1 MEATKPI
8 VGLLVSRSVHVDS
21 EVNAHATKPLLCYT
35 SSMALITLAVSGYRS
50 LRSLVLP
57 LERLNVVTGANG
69 SGKSSLYRS
78 LRLLADV
85 AQGQAIPSLAAEGGL
100 RSTMWAGG
108 SGYSVAMRSGRSPMQ
123 GNIGGGPVSLRLGF
137 ASEDYGYAIDLGL
150 PIPGPGASREE
161 VSLFG
166 HDPVVKAEAVW
177 VGERL
182 SRHNAIARR
191 SNASVLV
198 QDRNGRLRPVVT
210 DLAPFESMM
219 MRAADPTDAVE
230 LLLLR
235 ERMRAWRFYDH
246 FRIDRDA
253 PARSPRIGTRTVA
266 LASDGSDL
274 APAIQTVREIGN
286 GPAFDEAIEDAF
298 AGSSVEIGAADGL
311 FRLSMRQR
319 GLLRPLDA
327 SELSDG
333 TLRYIALATALHTPR
348 PPELMVLN
356 EPEGSLH
363 PSLLEPLARMI
374 ASASER
380 SQVIVVSH
388 ARSLVEALSHHGAQM
403 LALEKENG
411 ETIVGNV
418 EPPAWTWPDR

>member
-1 MEATKPI
+1 
-8 VGLLVSRSVHVDS
+8 
-21 EVNAHATKPLLCYT
+21 
-35 SSMALITLAVSGYRS
+35 MALITLAVSGYRS

-85 AQGQAIPSLAAEGGL
+85 AQGQAIASLAAEGGL

-108 SGYSVAMRSGRSPMQ
+108 AGYSSAMRSGRSPMQ
-123 GNIGGGPVSLRLGF
+123 GNVGRGPVSLRLGF

-161 VSLFG
+161 GSLFG
-166 HDPVVKAEAVW
+166 YDPVVKAEAVW
-177 VGERL
+177 AGERL
-182 SRHNAIARR
+182 SRFNVIARR
-191 SNASVLV
+191 GNASVLV
-198 QDRNGRLRPVVT
+198 QDKSGRLRPVVT
-210 DLAPFESMM
+210 DLAPFETMM
-219 MRAADPTDAVE
+219 MRAADPTNAVE
-230 LLLLR
+230 LLFLR
-235 ERMRAWRFYDH
+235 ERMKAWRFYDH

-253 PARSPRIGTRTVA
+253 PSRIPRIGTRTVA

-274 APAIQTVREIGN
+274 APAVQTVREIGD
-286 GPAFDEAIEDAF
+286 GPAFDGAIEDAF
-298 AGSSVEIGAADGL
+298 PGSSVEIDAVNGL
-311 FRLSMRQR
+311 FRLSMRQS
-319 GLLRPLDA
+319 GLQRALDA

-363 PSLLEPLARMI
+363 PNLLQPLARMI
-374 ASASER
+374 AAASLR
-380 SQVIVVSH
+380 SQIIVVSH
-388 ARSLVEALSHHGAQM
+388 AQALVEALAEHGAQM
-403 LALEKENG
+403 LALEKESG
-411 ETIVGNV
+411 ETIVRNIDV
-418 EPPAWTWPDR
+418 PAWEWPER

>member
-1 MEATKPI
+1 
-8 VGLLVSRSVHVDS
+8 
-21 EVNAHATKPLLCYT
+21 
-35 SSMALITLAVSGYRS
+35 MALITLAVSGYRS

-85 AQGQAIPSLAAEGGL
+85 AQGQAIASLAAEGGL

-108 SGYSVAMRSGRSPMQ
+108 AGYSSAMRSGRSPMQ
-123 GNIGGGPVSLRLGF
+123 GNVGRGPVSLRLGF

-161 VSLFG
+161 GSLFG
-166 HDPVVKAEAVW
+166 DDPVVKAEAVW
-177 VGERL
+177 AGERL
-182 SRHNAIARR
+182 SRLNVIARR
-191 SNASVLV
+191 GNASVLV
-198 QDRNGRLRPVVT
+198 QDKSGRLRPVVT
-210 DLAPFESMM
+210 DLAPFETMM
-219 MRAADPTDAVE
+219 MRAADPTNAVE
-230 LLLLR
+230 LLFLR
-235 ERMRAWRFYDH
+235 ERMKAWRFYDH

-253 PARSPRIGTRTVA
+253 PSRIPRIGTRTVA

-274 APAIQTVREIGN
+274 APAVQTVREIGD
-286 GPAFDEAIEDAF
+286 GPAFDGAIEDAF
-298 AGSSVEIGAADGL
+298 PGSSVEIDAVNGL
-311 FRLSMRQR
+311 FRLSMRQS
-319 GLLRPLDA
+319 GLNRALDA

-363 PSLLEPLARMI
+363 PNLLEPLARMI
-374 ASASER
+374 AAASQR
-380 SQVIVVSH
+380 SQIIVVSH
-388 ARSLVEALSHHGAQM
+388 AQALVEALAEHGAQM
-403 LALEKENG
+403 LALEKEAG
-411 ETIVGNV
+411 ETIVRDIDV
-418 EPPAWTWPDR
+418 PAWEWPER

>member
-1 MEATKPI
+1 
-8 VGLLVSRSVHVDS
+8 
-21 EVNAHATKPLLCYT
+21 
-35 SSMALITLAVSGYRS
+35 MALITLAVSGYRS

-85 AQGQAIPSLAAEGGL
+85 AQGQAIASLAAEGGL

-108 SGYSVAMRSGRSPMQ
+108 AGYSSAMRSGRSPMQ
-123 GNIGGGPVSLRLGF
+123 GNVGRGPVSLRLGF

-161 VSLFG
+161 GSLFG
-166 HDPVVKAEAVW
+166 DDPVVKAEAVW
-177 VGERL
+177 AGERL
-182 SRHNAIARR
+182 SRLNVIARR
-191 SNASVLV
+191 GNASVLV
-198 QDRNGRLRPVVT
+198 QDKSGRLRPVVT
-210 DLAPFESMM
+210 DLAPFETMM
-219 MRAADPTDAVE
+219 MRAADPTNAVE
-230 LLLLR
+230 LLFLR
-235 ERMRAWRFYDH
+235 ERMKAWRFYDH

-253 PARSPRIGTRTVA
+253 PSRIPRIGTRTVA

-274 APAIQTVREIGN
+274 APAVQTVREIGD
-286 GPAFDEAIEDAF
+286 GPAFDGAIEDAF
-298 AGSSVEIGAADGL
+298 PGSSVEIDAVNGL
-311 FRLSMRQR
+311 FRLSMRQS
-319 GLLRPLDA
+319 GLNRALDA

-363 PSLLEPLARMI
+363 PNLLEPLARMI
-374 ASASER
+374 AAASQR
-380 SQVIVVSH
+380 SQIIVVSH
-388 ARSLVEALSHHGAQM
+388 AQALVEALAEHGAQM
-403 LALEKENG
+403 LALEKESG
-411 ETIVGNV
+411 ETIVRDIDV
-418 EPPAWTWPDR
+418 PAWEWPER

>member
-1 MEATKPI
+1 
-8 VGLLVSRSVHVDS
+8 
-21 EVNAHATKPLLCYT
+21 
-35 SSMALITLAVSGYRS
+35 MALITLAVSGYRS

-85 AQGQAIPSLAAEGGL
+85 AQGQAIASLAAEGGF
-100 RSTMWAGG
+100 RSTMWAG
-108 SGYSVAMRSGRSPMQ
+108 SSNYSTAMRSGRSPIQ
-123 GNIGGGPVSLRLGF
+123 RNIGRGPISLRLGF

-150 PIPGPGASREE
+150 PIPESGRSREE
-161 VSLFG
+161 PSLFG
-166 HDPVVKAEAVW
+166 DDPVVKAEAVW
-177 VGERL
+177 AGETL
-182 SRHNAIARR
+182 SKRNAIARR
-191 SNASVLV
+191 GNASVLV
-198 QDRNGRLRPVVT
+198 QDGSGRLRSVVT
-210 DLAPFESMM
+210 DLAPFDTMM
-219 MRAADPTDAVE
+219 MRAADPTNAVE

-235 ERMRAWRFYDH
+235 ERMRRWRFYDH

-253 PARSPRIGTRTVA
+253 PSRIPRIGTRTVA

-274 APAIQTVREIGN
+274 APAVQTIREIGDAS
-286 GPAFDEAIEDAF
+286 AFDAAIDDAF
-298 AGSSVEIGAADGL
+298 PGSSIEIDAMDGL
-311 FRLSMRQR
+311 FRLSMRQD
-319 GLLRPLDA
+319 GLHRPLEA

-333 TLRYIALATALHTPR
+333 TLRYVALATALHTPR

-363 PSLLEPLARMI
+363 PSLLEPLASMI
-374 ASASER
+374 AAASEH

-388 ARSLVEALSHHGAQM
+388 ARTLVETLCDHGAQA

-411 ETIVGNV
+411 ETVVANV
-418 EPPAWTWPDR
+418 EVPSWIWPKR

>member
-1 MEATKPI
+1 
-8 VGLLVSRSVHVDS
+8 
-21 EVNAHATKPLLCYT
+21 
-35 SSMALITLAVSGYRS
+35 MALITLAVSGYRS

-85 AQGQAIPSLAAEGGL
+85 AQGQAIASLAAEGGL

-108 SGYSVAMRSGRSPMQ
+108 AGYSSAMRSGRSPMQ
-123 GNIGGGPVSLRLGF
+123 GNIGRGPVSLRLGF

-161 VSLFG
+161 ASLFG
-166 HDPVVKAEAVW
+166 DDPVVKAEAVW
-177 VGERL
+177 AGERL
-182 SRHNAIARR
+182 SRLNVIARR
-191 SNASVLV
+191 GNASVLV
-198 QDRNGRLRPVVT
+198 QDKSGRLRPVVT
-210 DLAPFESMM
+210 DLAPFETMM
-219 MRAADPTDAVE
+219 MRAADPTNAVE
-230 LLLLR
+230 LLFLR
-235 ERMRAWRFYDH
+235 ERMKAWRFYDH

-253 PARSPRIGTRTVA
+253 PSRIPRIGTRTVA

-274 APAIQTVREIGN
+274 APAVQTVREIGD
-286 GPAFDEAIEDAF
+286 GPAFDGAIEDAF
-298 AGSSVEIGAADGL
+298 PGSSVEIDAVNGL
-311 FRLSMRQR
+311 FRLSMRQS
-319 GLLRPLDA
+319 GLNRALDA

-363 PSLLEPLARMI
+363 PNLLEPLARMI
-374 ASASER
+374 AAASLR
-380 SQVIVVSH
+380 SQIIVVSH
-388 ARSLVEALSHHGAQM
+388 AQALVKALAEHGAQM
-403 LALEKENG
+403 LALEKEAG
-411 ETIVGNV
+411 ETIVRNIDV
-418 EPPAWTWPDR
+418 PAWEWPER

>member
-1 MEATKPI
+1 
-8 VGLLVSRSVHVDS
+8 
-21 EVNAHATKPLLCYT
+21 
-35 SSMALITLAVSGYRS
+35 MALITLAVSGYRS

-85 AQGQAIPSLAAEGGL
+85 AQGQAIASLAAEGGL

-108 SGYSVAMRSGRSPMQ
+108 AGYSSAMRSGRSPMQ
-123 GNIGGGPVSLRLGF
+123 GNVGRGPVSLRLGF

-161 VSLFG
+161 GSLFG
-166 HDPVVKAEAVW
+166 YDPVVKAEAVW
-177 VGERL
+177 AGERL
-182 SRHNAIARR
+182 SKLNVIARR
-191 SNASVLV
+191 GNASVLV
-198 QDRNGRLRPVVT
+198 QDKSGRLQPVVT
-210 DLAPFESMM
+210 DLAPFETMM
-219 MRAADPTDAVE
+219 MRAADPTNAVE
-230 LLLLR
+230 LLFLR
-235 ERMRAWRFYDH
+235 ERMKAWRFYDH

-253 PARSPRIGTRTVA
+253 PSRIPRIGTRTVA

-274 APAIQTVREIGN
+274 APAVQTVREIGD
-286 GPAFDEAIEDAF
+286 GPAFDGAIEDAF
-298 AGSSVEIGAADGL
+298 PGSSVEIDAVNGL
-311 FRLSMRQR
+311 FRLSMRQG
-319 GLLRPLDA
+319 GLNRALDA

-363 PSLLEPLARMI
+363 PNLLEPLARMI
-374 ASASER
+374 AAASQR
-380 SQVIVVSH
+380 SQIIVVSH
-388 ARSLVEALSHHGAQM
+388 AQALVEALAEHGAQM
-403 LALEKENG
+403 LALEKESG
-411 ETIVGNV
+411 ETIVRDIDV
-418 EPPAWTWPDR
+418 PAWEWPER

>member
-1 MEATKPI
+1 
-8 VGLLVSRSVHVDS
+8 
-21 EVNAHATKPLLCYT
+21 
-35 SSMALITLAVSGYRS
+35 MALITLAVSGYRS

-85 AQGQAIPSLAAEGGL
+85 AQGQAVPSLAAEGGL

-108 SGYSVAMRSGRSPMQ
+108 SGYSTAMRSGRSPMQ
-123 GNIGGGPVSLRLGF
+123 GNIGRGPVSLRLGF

-150 PIPGPGASREE
+150 PIPGLGASREQA
-161 VSLFG
+161 SLFG
-166 HDPVVKAEAVW
+166 DDPVVKAEAVW
-177 VGERL
+177 AGERL

-191 SNASVLV
+191 GNASVLV
-198 QDRNGRLRPVVT
+198 QDRSGRLRPVVT
-210 DLAPFESMM
+210 DLAPFETMM
-219 MRAADPTDAVE
+219 MRAADPTNAVE

-246 FRIDRDA
+246 FRIDRGA

-274 APAIQTVREIGN
+274 APAVQTVREIGN
-286 GPAFDEAIEDAF
+286 GPAFDNAIEDAF
-298 AGSSVEIGAADGL
+298 PGSSIEIDAADGL
-311 FRLSMRQR
+311 FRLSMRQN
-319 GLLRPLDA
+319 GLHRPLEA

-333 TLRYIALATALHTPR
+333 TLRYLALATALHTPR

-363 PSLLEPLARMI
+363 PSLLEPLARLI
-374 ASASER
+374 AAASER

-388 ARSLVEALSHHGAQM
+388 APTLVENLSKHGAQM
-403 LALEKENG
+403 LALEKDNG
-411 ETIVGNV
+411 ETVVANV
-418 EPPAWTWPDR
+418 QPPAWVWPER

>member
-1 MEATKPI
+1 
-8 VGLLVSRSVHVDS
+8 
-21 EVNAHATKPLLCYT
+21 
-35 SSMALITLAVSGYRS
+35 MALITLAVSGYRS

-85 AQGQAIPSLAAEGGL
+85 AQGQAIASLAAEGGL

-108 SGYSVAMRSGRSPMQ
+108 AGYSSAMRSARSPMQ
-123 GNIGGGPVSLRLGF
+123 GNVGRGPVSLRLGF

-161 VSLFG
+161 GSLFG
-166 HDPVVKAEAVW
+166 YDPVVKAEAVW
-177 VGERL
+177 AGERL
-182 SRHNAIARR
+182 SRLNVIARR
-191 SNASVLV
+191 GNASVLV
-198 QDRNGRLRPVVT
+198 QDKSGRLQPVVT
-210 DLAPFESMM
+210 DLAPFETMM
-219 MRAADPTDAVE
+219 MRAADPTNAVE
-230 LLLLR
+230 LLFLR
-235 ERMRAWRFYDH
+235 ERMKAWRFYDH

-253 PARSPRIGTRTVA
+253 PSRIPRIGTRTVA

-274 APAIQTVREIGN
+274 APAVQTVREIGD
-286 GPAFDEAIEDAF
+286 GPAFAGAIEDAF
-298 AGSSVEIGAADGL
+298 PGSSVEIDAVNGL
-311 FRLSMRQR
+311 FRLSMRQS
-319 GLLRPLDA
+319 GLQRALDA

-363 PSLLEPLARMI
+363 PNLLEPLARMI
-374 ASASER
+374 AAASQR
-380 SQVIVVSH
+380 SQIIVVSH
-388 ARSLVEALSHHGAQM
+388 AQALVEALAEHGAQM
-403 LALEKENG
+403 LAPEKEAG
-411 ETIVGNV
+411 ETIVRDINV
-418 EPPAWTWPDR
+418 PAWEWPER

>member
-1 MEATKPI
+1 
-8 VGLLVSRSVHVDS
+8 
-21 EVNAHATKPLLCYT
+21 
-35 SSMALITLAVSGYRS
+35 MALITLAVSGYRS

-85 AQGQAIPSLAAEGGL
+85 AQGQAIGSLAAEGGL

-108 SGYSVAMRSGRSPMQ
+108 SGYSTAMRSGRSPMQ
-123 GNIGGGPVSLRLGF
+123 GNIGRGPVSLRLGF

-150 PIPGPGASREE
+150 PIPGPGTSREE
-161 VSLFG
+161 ASLFG
-166 HDPVVKAEAVW
+166 DDPVVKAEAVW
-177 VGERL
+177 AGERL

-191 SNASVLV
+191 GNASVLV
-198 QDRNGRLRPVVT
+198 QDASGRLRPVVT
-210 DLAPFESMM
+210 DLAPFETMM
-219 MRAADPTDAVE
+219 MRAADPTNAVE

-253 PARSPRIGTRTVA
+253 PARIPRIGTRTVA

-274 APAIQTVREIGN
+274 APAVQTVREIGN
-286 GPAFDEAIEDAF
+286 GPAFDRAINDAF
-298 AGSSVEIGAADGL
+298 PGSSIEIDAAEGL
-311 FRLSMRQR
+311 FRLSMRQN
-319 GLLRPLDA
+319 GLHRPLGA

-374 ASASER
+374 AAASER

-388 ARSLVEALSHHGAQM
+388 AQTLVETLSKHGAQM
-403 LALEKENG
+403 LALEKDNG
-411 ETIVGNV
+411 ETVVANV
-418 EPPAWTWPDR
+418 EPPAWAWPER

>member
-1 MEATKPI
+1 
-8 VGLLVSRSVHVDS
+8 
-21 EVNAHATKPLLCYT
+21 
-35 SSMALITLAVSGYRS
+35 MALITLAVSGYRS

-85 AQGQAIPSLAAEGGL
+85 AQGQAIASLAAEGGL

-108 SGYSVAMRSGRSPMQ
+108 AGYSSAMRSGRAPMQ
-123 GNIGGGPVSLRLGF
+123 GNVGRGPVSLRLGF

-161 VSLFG
+161 GSLFG
-166 HDPVVKAEAVW
+166 YDPVVKAEAVW
-177 VGERL
+177 AGERL
-182 SRHNAIARR
+182 SRFNVIARR
-191 SNASVLV
+191 GNASVLV
-198 QDRNGRLRPVVT
+198 QDKSGRLRPVVT
-210 DLAPFESMM
+210 DLAPFETMM
-219 MRAADPTDAVE
+219 MRAADPTNAVE
-230 LLLLR
+230 LLFLR
-235 ERMRAWRFYDH
+235 ERMKAWRFYDH

-253 PARSPRIGTRTVA
+253 PSRIPRIGTRTVA

-274 APAIQTVREIGN
+274 APAVQTVREIGD
-286 GPAFDEAIEDAF
+286 GPAFDGAIEDAF
-298 AGSSVEIGAADGL
+298 PGSSVEIDAVNGL
-311 FRLSMRQR
+311 FRLSMRQS
-319 GLLRPLDA
+319 GLNRALDA

-363 PSLLEPLARMI
+363 PNLLEPLARMI
-374 ASASER
+374 AAASQR
-380 SQVIVVSH
+380 SQIIVVSH
-388 ARSLVEALSHHGAQM
+388 AQALVEALAEHGAQM
-403 LALEKENG
+403 LALEKEAG
-411 ETIVGNV
+411 ETIVRNIDV
-418 EPPAWTWPDR
+418 PAWEWPER

>member
-1 MEATKPI
+1 
-8 VGLLVSRSVHVDS
+8 
-21 EVNAHATKPLLCYT
+21 
-35 SSMALITLAVSGYRS
+35 MALITLAVSGYRS
-50 LRSLVLP
+50 IRSLVLP

-85 AQGQAIPSLAAEGGL
+85 AQGQAIASLAAEGGL

-108 SGYSVAMRSGRSPMQ
+108 AGYSSAMRSGRSPMQ
-123 GNIGGGPVSLRLGF
+123 GNVGRGPVSLRLGF
-137 ASEDYGYAIDLGL
+137 ASDDYGYAIDLGL
-150 PIPGPGASREE
+150 PIPGPGARREE
-161 VSLFG
+161 GSLFG
-166 HDPVVKAEAVW
+166 DDPVVKAEAVW
-177 VGERL
+177 AGERL

-191 SNASVLV
+191 GNASVLV
-198 QDRNGRLRPVVT
+198 QDRSGRLRPVVT
-210 DLAPFESMM
+210 DLAPFETMM
-219 MRAADPTDAVE
+219 MRAADPTNAVE
-230 LLLLR
+230 LLFLR
-235 ERMRAWRFYDH
+235 ERMKAWRFYDH

-253 PARSPRIGTRTVA
+253 PSRIPRIGTRTVA

-286 GPAFDEAIEDAF
+286 GPAFDGAIEDAF
-298 AGSSVEIGAADGL
+298 PGSSIEIDVANGL
-311 FRLSMRQR
+311 FRLSMRQS
-319 GLLRPLDA
+319 GLHRALDA

-374 ASASER
+374 AAASER
-380 SQVIVVSH
+380 SQLIVVSH
-388 ARSLVEALSHHGAQM
+388 AKALVEALAHHGAHM

-411 ETIVGNV
+411 ETIVQNIDI
-418 EPPAWTWPDR
+418 PAWEWPER

>member
-1 MEATKPI
+1 
-8 VGLLVSRSVHVDS
+8 
-21 EVNAHATKPLLCYT
+21 
-35 SSMALITLAVSGYRS
+35 MALITLAVSGYRS

-85 AQGQAIPSLAAEGGL
+85 AQGQAIASLAAEGGL

-108 SGYSVAMRSGRSPMQ
+108 AGYSSAMRSGRSPMQ
-123 GNIGGGPVSLRLGF
+123 GNVGRGPVSLRLGF

-161 VSLFG
+161 GSLFG
-166 HDPVVKAEAVW
+166 YDPVVKAEAVW
-177 VGERL
+177 AGERL
-182 SRHNAIARR
+182 SRFNVIARR
-191 SNASVLV
+191 GNASVLV
-198 QDRNGRLRPVVT
+198 QDKSGRLRPVVT
-210 DLAPFESMM
+210 DLAPFETMM
-219 MRAADPTDAVE
+219 MRAADPTNAVE
-230 LLLLR
+230 LLFLR
-235 ERMRAWRFYDH
+235 ERMKAWRFYDH

-253 PARSPRIGTRTVA
+253 PSRIPRIGTRTVA

-274 APAIQTVREIGN
+274 APAVQTVREIGD
-286 GPAFDEAIEDAF
+286 GPAFDGAIEDAF
-298 AGSSVEIGAADGL
+298 PGSSVEIDAVNGL
-311 FRLSMRQR
+311 FRLSMRQS
-319 GLLRPLDA
+319 GLQRALDA

-363 PSLLEPLARMI
+363 PNLLEPLARMI
-374 ASASER
+374 AAASQR
-380 SQVIVVSH
+380 SQIIVVSH
-388 ARSLVEALSHHGAQM
+388 AQALVEALAEHGAQM
-403 LALEKENG
+403 LALEKESG
-411 ETIVGNV
+411 ETIVRNIDV
-418 EPPAWTWPDR
+418 PAWEWPER

>member
-1 MEATKPI
+1 
-8 VGLLVSRSVHVDS
+8 
-21 EVNAHATKPLLCYT
+21 
-35 SSMALITLAVSGYRS
+35 MALITLAVSGYRS

-85 AQGQAIPSLAAEGGL
+85 AQGQAIASLAAEGGL

-108 SGYSVAMRSGRSPMQ
+108 AGYSSAMRSGRSPMQ
-123 GNIGGGPVSLRLGF
+123 GNVGRGPVSLRLGF

-161 VSLFG
+161 ASLFG
-166 HDPVVKAEAVW
+166 DDPVVKAEAVW
-177 VGERL
+177 AGERL
-182 SRHNAIARR
+182 SRFNVIARR
-191 SNASVLV
+191 GNASVLV
-198 QDRNGRLRPVVT
+198 QDKSGRLRPVVT
-210 DLAPFESMM
+210 DLAPFETMM
-219 MRAADPTDAVE
+219 MRAADPTNAVE
-230 LLLLR
+230 LLFLR
-235 ERMRAWRFYDH
+235 ERMKAWRFYDH

-253 PARSPRIGTRTVA
+253 PSRIPRIGTRTVA

-274 APAIQTVREIGN
+274 APAVQTVREIGD
-286 GPAFDEAIEDAF
+286 GPAFDGAIEDAF
-298 AGSSVEIGAADGL
+298 PGSSVEIDAVNGL
-311 FRLSMRQR
+311 FRLTMRQS
-319 GLLRPLDA
+319 GLNRALDA

-363 PSLLEPLARMI
+363 PNLLEPLARMI
-374 ASASER
+374 AAASQR
-380 SQVIVVSH
+380 SQIIVVSH
-388 ARSLVEALSHHGAQM
+388 AQALVEALAEHGAQM
-403 LALEKENG
+403 LALEKEAG
-411 ETIVGNV
+411 ETIVRNIDV
-418 EPPAWTWPDR
+418 PAWEWPER

>member
-1 MEATKPI
+1 
-8 VGLLVSRSVHVDS
+8 
-21 EVNAHATKPLLCYT
+21 
-35 SSMALITLAVSGYRS
+35 MALITLAVSGYRS

-85 AQGQAIPSLAAEGGL
+85 AQGQAIASLAAEGGL

-108 SGYSVAMRSGRSPMQ
+108 AGYSSAMRSGRSPMQ
-123 GNIGGGPVSLRLGF
+123 GNVGRGPVSLRLGF

-161 VSLFG
+161 GSLFG
-166 HDPVVKAEAVW
+166 DDPVVKAEAVW
-177 VGERL
+177 AGERL
-182 SRHNAIARR
+182 SRFNVIARR
-191 SNASVLV
+191 GNASVLV
-198 QDRNGRLRPVVT
+198 QDKSGRLRPVVS
-210 DLAPFESMM
+210 DLAPFETMM
-219 MRAADPTDAVE
+219 MRAADPTNAVE
-230 LLLLR
+230 LLFLR
-235 ERMRAWRFYDH
+235 ERMKAWRFYDH

-253 PARSPRIGTRTVA
+253 PSRIPRIGTRTVA

-274 APAIQTVREIGN
+274 APAVQTVREIGD
-286 GPAFDEAIEDAF
+286 GPAFDDAIEDAF
-298 AGSSVEIGAADGL
+298 PGSSVEIDAVNGL
-311 FRLSMRQR
+311 FRLSMRQG
-319 GLLRPLDA
+319 GLQRALDA

-363 PSLLEPLARMI
+363 PNLLEPLARMTAA
-374 ASASER
+374 ASQR
-380 SQVIVVSH
+380 SQIIVVSH
-388 ARSLVEALSHHGAQM
+388 AQALVEALAEHGAQM
-403 LALEKENG
+403 LALEKESG
-411 ETIVGNV
+411 ETIVRNIGV
-418 EPPAWTWPDR
+418 PAWEWPER

>member
-1 MEATKPI
+1 
-8 VGLLVSRSVHVDS
+8 
-21 EVNAHATKPLLCYT
+21 
-35 SSMALITLAVSGYRS
+35 MALITLAVSGYRS

-85 AQGQAIPSLAAEGGL
+85 AQGQAIASLAAEGGL

-108 SGYSVAMRSGRSPMQ
+108 AGYSSAMRSGRSPMQ
-123 GNIGGGPVSLRLGF
+123 GNVGRGPVSLRLGF

-161 VSLFG
+161 GSLFG
-166 HDPVVKAEAVW
+166 DDPVVKAEAVW
-177 VGERL
+177 AGERL
-182 SRHNAIARR
+182 SRLNVIARR
-191 SNASVLV
+191 GNASVLV
-198 QDRNGRLRPVVT
+198 QDKSGRLRPVVT
-210 DLAPFESMM
+210 DLAPFETMM
-219 MRAADPTDAVE
+219 MRAADPTNAVE
-230 LLLLR
+230 LLFLR
-235 ERMRAWRFYDH
+235 ERMKAWRFYDH

-253 PARSPRIGTRTVA
+253 PSRIPRIGTRTVA

-274 APAIQTVREIGN
+274 APAVQTVREIGD
-286 GPAFDEAIEDAF
+286 GPAFDGAIEDAF
-298 AGSSVEIGAADGL
+298 PGSSVEIDAVNGL
-311 FRLSMRQR
+311 FRLSMRQS
-319 GLLRPLDA
+319 GLNRALDA

-363 PSLLEPLARMI
+363 PNLLEPLARMI
-374 ASASER
+374 AAASQR
-380 SQVIVVSH
+380 SQIIVVSH
-388 ARSLVEALSHHGAQM
+388 AQALVEALAEHGAQM
-403 LALEKENG
+403 LALEKEAG
-411 ETIVGNV
+411 ETIVRNIDV
-418 EPPAWTWPDR
+418 PAWEWPER